1 MAVNAAQINN
11 YMGYTTAERVP
22 SQDMDKEAFMK
33 LLVAQLQNQDP
44 TDQNDPMAMVQQ
56 MTAFSQLEQ
65 LENLGSHLM
74 AIQDQNVALFQSQA
88 TNLVGKTV
96 RVNGAGTEL
105 KKGEDGHMVAKVGLD
120 LATAATVTMIV
131 RDENGLKVATIDKGG
146 FEKGHHEFEWNG
158 LTESGAQLKA
168 GTYTI
173 EFNAFD
179 ENGEQVNA
187 ASVSD
192 LRVDSVAFAEGTV
205 LIVAGG
211 KYYSLGDIIE
221 VTG

>member
-1 MAVNAAQINN
+1 MGLNPAQINN
-11 YMGYTTAERVP
+11 YMGYTTQVKEP
-22 SQDMDKEAFMK
+22 SQNMDKEAFMK
-33 LLVAQLQNQDP
+33 LLVAQLQHQDP
-44 TDQNDPMAMVQQ
+44 TNQNDPMEMVQQ

-65 LENLGSHLM
+65 LENLGAHLVTM
-74 AIQDQNVALFQSQA
+74 QEQNVALFQSHA
-88 TNLVGKTV
+88 TGLVGKKV
-96 RVNGAGTEL
+96 RVNGAGTQL
-105 KKGEDGHMVAKVGLD
+105 VTQEDGSKKATVGLD
-120 LATAATVTMIV
+120 LAGPATVTMIV
-131 RDENGLKVATIDKGG
+131 KDEHGNKVATLDKGG
-146 FEKGHHEFEWNG
+146 FEKGHHEFTWDG
-158 LTESGAQLKA
+158 RTEAGSLLKD

-179 ENGEQVNA
+179 ENGEEVNA

-192 LRVDSVAFAEGTV
+192 LRVDAVAFAEGSV